1 MYRGDFC
8 GRSISKEKMDGS
20 LTGNTAVTLHV
31 WFSHVVMVPWAAHT
45 QAFVSVLNVGAQQ
58 RASSVVTVRVH
69 SMELLAESDNH
80 NKTTLHIDDTA
91 TAITLYAVAIF
102 DRELAPVCVQLFRIH
117 VWVYEVPFLFFS
129 FFSLSV
135 ACHIIG
141 LNSLSAAFI
150 QGQLMRCVQSW

>member
-1 MYRGDFC
+1 
-8 GRSISKEKMDGS
+8 
-20 LTGNTAVTLHV
+20 
-31 WFSHVVMVPWAAHT
+31 
-45 QAFVSVLNVGAQQ
+45 
-58 RASSVVTVRVH
+58 
-69 SMELLAESDNH
+69 
-80 NKTTLHIDDTA
+80 
-91 TAITLYAVAIF
+91 LYAVAIF